1 MFYLVFIFMPI
12 TIYMAFM
19 FAPAASILGDT
30 SRIIYFHVPLAW
42 VSVLAFIVSGV
53 LSIVN
58 LADSKKKYK
67 FLEERAYNSAVI
79 GIVFTIL
86 ATVTGSI
93 WAKMMWGSYWNWDP
107 RETSILVLILIYIA
121 YFSLHA
127 ALEENSNKGRVLS
140 SYLIFAMVT
149 VPFFIFIIPR
159 LSGSTLHPETIINQK
174 RKIHMEADMRITLLF
189 GIFAF
194 STLYY
199 SIYKIMNKITKI
211 ENKIE
216 ESYDDE

>member
-53 LSIVN
+53 LSIVSLLDN
-58 LADSKKKYK
+58 KKKYK
-67 FLEERAYNSAVI
+67 YIEEKAYNSAVI
-79 GIVFTIL
+79 GIFFTIM
-86 ATVTGSI
+86 ATISGSI

-127 ALEENSNKGRVLS
+127 SLENNSNKGRILS
-140 SYLIFAMVT
+140 SYLIFAMFT

-159 LSGSTLHPETIINQK
+159 LSGSTLHPETIVNQD
-174 RKIHMEADMRITLLF
+174 RKIHMEFDMRLTLFVALF
-189 GIFAF
+189 SFT
-194 STLYY
+194 TLYY
-199 SIYKIMNKITKI
+199 SIYKIMNKITFI
-211 ENKIE
+211 EKKIE
-216 ESYDDE
+216 ESYDE